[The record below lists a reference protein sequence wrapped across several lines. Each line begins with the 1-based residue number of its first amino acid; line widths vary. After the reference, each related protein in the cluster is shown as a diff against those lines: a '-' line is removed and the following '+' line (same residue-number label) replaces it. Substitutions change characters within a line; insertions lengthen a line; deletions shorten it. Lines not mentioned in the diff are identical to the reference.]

1 MQTRTGSK
9 VVDHELDYLCN
20 TVQHLLRAAISD
32 WYGYLSRMAL
42 TDWKWRYEVPWW
54 VKKVP
59 ERFDKDWALND
70 LRTALDRPG
79 MLASLAMAVDETRLA
94 LRRDAEKL
102 DHPPN
107 IEKLCD
113 SVDRLCAELG
123 GYDVLGV

>member
-1 MQTRTGSK
+1 
-9 VVDHELDYLCN
+9 
-20 TVQHLLRAAISD
+20 
-32 WYGYLSRMAL
+32 MAL

>member
-1 MQTRTGSK
+1 
-9 VVDHELDYLCN
+9 
-20 TVQHLLRAAISD
+20 
-32 WYGYLSRMAL
+32 
-42 TDWKWRYEVPWW
+42 
-54 VKKVP
+54 
-59 ERFDKDWALND
+59 
-70 LRTALDRPG
+70 
-79 MLASLAMAVDETRLA
+79 MAVDETRLA

>member
-1 MQTRTGSK
+1 MADTTGSSAT
-9 VVDHELDYLCN
+9 DRELEVMCL
-20 TVQHLLRAAISD
+20 TVQRLLRVAISD
-32 WYGYLSRMAL
+32 WYGYLARQAL

-70 LRTALDRPG
+70 LRAAVDRPG
-79 MLASLAMAVDETRLA
+79 MVASLMTAVDETHLSIERE
-94 LRRDAEKL
+94 REKL

-107 IEKLCD
+107 IDKLRD
-113 SVDRLCAELG
+113 VMERLCASLG

>member
-1 MQTRTGSK
+1 MQTTVGTK
-9 VVDHELDYLCN
+9 VDKDLERLCL
-20 TVQHLLRAAISD
+20 TVQRLLRVAISD
-32 WYGYLSRMAL
+32 WYGYLARMAL

-54 VKKVP
+54 VKRVP

-70 LRTALDRPG
+70 LLTAVQRPG
-79 MLASLAMAVDETRLA
+79 MLASLSSAVDETRLS
-94 LRRDAEKL
+94 LKRDAEKL

-113 SVDRLCAELG
+113 AMDRLCAELG